1 VTLYAVLRIRGSIN
15 VKKPIKDTMTMLKL
29 GRINHCVLI
38 PKNKYYDGM
47 IQKAK
52 DYITWGEVD
61 NNTLTEMITTRGRLT
76 GNKKI
81 SDEYVKSISNYKS
94 ISALSEA
101 LVKGDVG
108 YKDIKD
114 IKPLF
119 RLNPPKKGYE
129 GTKRHLSVGGTLG
142 YRGDK
147 INDLLRRMI

>member
-1 VTLYAVLRIRGSIN
+1 MTLFAVLRIRGSIN

-29 GRINHCVLI
+29 GRTNHCVLI

-47 IQKAK
+47 LRKAK

-61 NNTLTEMITTRGRLT
+61 NNTLTEMIVSRGRLT

-94 ISALSEA
+94 ISTLSEA
-101 LVKGDVG
+101 LIKGELA
-108 YKDIKD
+108 YTDIKE

-119 RLNPPKKGYE
+119 RLNPPKGGFE
-129 GTKRHLSVGGTLG
+129 GTKRSHSIGGTLG

-147 INDLLRRMI
+147 INNLLRRMI

>member
-1 VTLYAVLRIRGSIN
+1 MTLYAVVRVRSSIN
-15 VKKPIKDTMTMLKL
+15 VKKPIKDTMKMLKL
-29 GRINHCVLI
+29 GRVNHCVLI

-47 IQKAK
+47 IRKAK

-61 NNTLTEMITTRGRLT
+61 NNTLTEMIASRGRLT

-81 SDEYVKSISNYKS
+81 SDEYVKSVSKCKS

-101 LVKGDVG
+101 LIKGEMA

-119 RLNPPKKGYE
+119 RLSPPKKGYE

-142 YRGDK
+142 YRRDK
-147 INDLLRRMI
+147 INDLLRRMM